1 MKVNVRHLRL
11 SLYHF
16 NFLKIRS
23 MKKNTIF
30 YLCFLSIMFSS
41 CYIKGLTN
49 GYKQLTDAEKGLV
62 HFNTNKN
69 ISKYSDTIF
78 AYNGS
83 DFKKTLLQN
92 NKTVVYKWS
101 ANCSSKSCIPLT
113 ASQYFCDKN
122 GYELVVLLEYFD
134 LQKQRQLGMPLNAL
148 IMADFKYYQTNIAD
162 KSTSLFIKDL
172 TNFNLKDTTIGYKRF
187 LFFEKDKFVKA
198 EENLY

>member
-1 MKVNVRHLRL
+1 
-11 SLYHF
+11 
-16 NFLKIRS
+16 

-30 YLCFLSIMFSS
+30 YFCFLSIVFSS

-49 GYKQLTDAEKGLV
+49 GYKRLTAAEKGFV
-62 HFNTNKN
+62 HFNTTAS
-69 ISKYSDTIF
+69 ISRYSDTIF

-92 NKTVVYKWS
+92 NKTVVYRWS

-134 LQKQRQLGMPLNAL
+134 LQKQRQLGMPVNAL
-148 IMADFKYYQTNIAD
+148 ILADFKYYQTNIAD
-162 KSTSLFIKDL
+162 KATNLFIKDL
-172 TNFNLKDTTIGYKRF
+172 TSLKPKDTSIGFKRF
-187 LFFEKDKFVKA
+187 LFFEGDKFVKA